1 MSLGNAI
8 AWQFVCATGYAAA
21 ILALGGESADL
32 LGILV
37 NEWVLLANRFVRTVT
52 FFLPEPPHTFGV
64 LGLLDLYQHILVFSL
79 LIASVW
85 LWMLRPCW
93 DSWANDL
100 YPAATGNARA
110 LPLHQNMLR
119 YSYRMM
125 VLGRARGNISV
136 VIPRRRIGCGEVVAC
151 HGKMDLSPCP
161 VARDSL
167 FCICLPCHRDP
178 SPSRRCPP
186 CFLNGGSHPRPACG
200 YPENCRSGGVAGPA
214 SVEVWGFSCGL
225 STFRV

>member
-79 LIASVW
+79 LIASAW

-100 YPAATGNARA
+100 YPAAIGNARA
-110 LPLHQNMLR
+110 LPLRQNMLR

-125 VLGRARGNISV
+125 VLGALAAIFLLLFLGAGSDATKSWLVTERWTYLRAPLLATACFAFVCYAIA
-136 VIPRRRIGCGEVVAC
+136 IRRLLLQGTY
-151 HGKMDLSPCP
+151 H
-161 VARDSL
+161 
-167 FCICLPCHRDP
+167 
-178 SPSRRCPP
+178 
-186 CFLNGGSHPRPACG
+186 
-200 YPENCRSGGVAGPA
+200 A
-214 SVEVWGFSCGL
+214 S
-225 STFRV
+225 